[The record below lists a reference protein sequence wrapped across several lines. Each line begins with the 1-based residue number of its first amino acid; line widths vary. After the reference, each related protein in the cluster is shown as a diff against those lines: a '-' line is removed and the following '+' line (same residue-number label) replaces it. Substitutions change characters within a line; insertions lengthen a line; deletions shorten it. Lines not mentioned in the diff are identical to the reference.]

1 MLKIS
6 KERRAG
12 ISEGGRDRN
21 PHRGTWLLTFRYS
34 RWVVDSGMC
43 IKSQASSQTN
53 KQVRTKRAGQ
63 GTSDDSVSVVRSQLS
78 DRKSPAA
85 IRTFS

>member
-1 MLKIS
+1 MCTRMMKLS
-6 KERRAG
+6 EERRG
-12 ISEGGRDRN
+12 RNQHGG
-21 PHRGTWLLTFRYS
+21 TCLLTFRS
-34 RWVVDSGMC
+34 SGWAVDSGMC

-63 GTSDDSVSVVRSQLS
+63 GTGDDSVSVVRSQLS